1 MYSNFTG
8 IRTPATKQKTNN
20 MGTAILMMG
29 TLCAVLLQLLPADM
43 EQSEKQLTDK
53 SQPVITVDPA
63 YGSITTPQQVAFVAA
78 EITIQVA
85 DDQPRVHNE
94 YVEEDKGNIQDGFT
108 LHEPAPT

>member
-8 IRTPATKQKTNN
+8 IRTPATKQKKQI
-20 MGTAILMMG
+20 MGTVILMMG
-29 TLCAVLLQLLPADM
+29 TLCTVLLQLLPADM
-43 EQSEKQLTDK
+43 EQSEQQLTDK

-78 EITIQVA
+78 EIMIQVA
-85 DDQPRVHNE
+85 DEQPRVRTE